1 MLRLPAPFAP
11 RFVSFAW
18 CYRSGCRL
26 VRSFA
31 DVGQP
36 YVCRPGHWVR
46 LPFCRFS
53 GRRRQGLPRSWGT
66 HMCVRRVLRPRW
78 NRPHQAILRCGD
90 AAPIDSQSKGF
101 HVEQF
106 RGSIARPSHSLST
119 LRTADYSNGTQD
131 SLPAAGQL
139 YRTGIAPAG
148 FLRKVSEIR
157 HFFLPPFPRL
167 RGARL
172 TCYCPFGAKL
182 QT

>member
-1 MLRLPAPFAP
+1 MGNPHVRSSCSSTPVESPAP
-11 RFVSFAW
+11 
-18 CYRSGCRL
+18 
-26 VRSFA
+26 
-31 DVGQP
+31 
-36 YVCRPGHWVR
+36 GH
-46 LPFCRFS
+46 
-53 GRRRQGLPRSWGT
+53 
-66 HMCVRRVLRPRW
+66 
-78 NRPHQAILRCGD
+78 LRCGD

-139 YRTGIAPAG
+139 YRTGIAPEG

-172 TCYCPFGAKL
+172 TCCCPFGAKNDRTRATGANRERNRGVNRARGENRSQAICVEQQGTGPL
-182 QT
+182 GRWAYPA

>member
-1 MLRLPAPFAP
+1 MGNPHVRSSCSSTPVESPAP
-11 RFVSFAW
+11 
-18 CYRSGCRL
+18 
-26 VRSFA
+26 
-31 DVGQP
+31 
-36 YVCRPGHWVR
+36 GH
-46 LPFCRFS
+46 
-53 GRRRQGLPRSWGT
+53 
-66 HMCVRRVLRPRW
+66 
-78 NRPHQAILRCGD
+78 LRCGD

-101 HVEQF
+101 HVGQF

-157 HFFLPPFPRL
+157 HFFFLPPFPRL

-172 TCYCPFGAKL
+172 TCRCPLGANNNSCNCPVDCPGTCCGNRAPGFTTKPRCRGPEGVKSERL
-182 QT
+182 LVTLCPHKADPP

>member
-1 MLRLPAPFAP
+1 MGNPHVRSSCSSTPVESPAP
-11 RFVSFAW
+11 
-18 CYRSGCRL
+18 
-26 VRSFA
+26 
-31 DVGQP
+31 
-36 YVCRPGHWVR
+36 GH
-46 LPFCRFS
+46 
-53 GRRRQGLPRSWGT
+53 
-66 HMCVRRVLRPRW
+66 
-78 NRPHQAILRCGD
+78 LRCGD

-157 HFFLPPFPRL
+157 HFFSSSFPTPSWRKADMLLPRWGEQQSHTNNGGDPRIHTTN
-167 RGARL
+167 RGVA
-172 TCYCPFGAKL
+172 
-182 QT
+182 